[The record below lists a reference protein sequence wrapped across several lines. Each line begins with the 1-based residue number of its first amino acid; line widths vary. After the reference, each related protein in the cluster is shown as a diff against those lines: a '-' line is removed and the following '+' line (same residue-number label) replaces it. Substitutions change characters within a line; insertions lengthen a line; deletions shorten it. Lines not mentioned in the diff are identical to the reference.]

1 MMKSKSFRLL
11 PDALFVCAAK
21 WREPCLSIAAS
32 AALLGGHVTYAYALP
47 EAANPEAHAP
57 TVQYQPVIEG
67 YVRFRPVEPRS
78 WQGVNQDVAPK
89 PRQEK
94 RRSEQQ

>member
-1 MMKSKSFRLL
+1 M
-11 PDALFVCAAK
+11 
-21 WREPCLSIAAS
+21 
-32 AALLGGHVTYAYALP
+32 
-47 EAANPEAHAP
+47 
-57 TVQYQPVIEG
+57 QYQPVIEG
-67 YVRFRPVEPRS
+67 YVKFRPVEPRS

>member
-1 MMKSKSFRLL
+1 MKSKSFRLL
-11 PDALFVCAAK
+11 PDALLVCAMK
-21 WREPCLSIAAS
+21 WREPCLSIAAV
-32 AALLGGHVTYAYALP
+32 AVLLGSHVSYADALP
-47 EAANPEAHAP
+47 EAANPEARTPSA
-57 TVQYQPVIEG
+57 QYQPVIEG

>member
-1 MMKSKSFRLL
+1 MKSKTFRLL
-11 PDALFVCAAK
+11 PDALPVWAAK
-21 WREPCLSIAAS
+21 WREPCLSIAAVVV
-32 AALLGGHVTYAYALP
+32 LLGSPVTSAYALS
-47 EAANPEAHAP
+47 EAANPEAYAP
-57 TVQYQPVIEG
+57 PMQYQPVIEG

-94 RRSEQQ
+94 RNSEQQ

>member
-11 PDALFVCAAK
+11 PDALLVCAAK
-21 WREPCLSIAAS
+21 WREPCLSIAAVI
-32 AALLGGHVTYAYALP
+32 ALLSSHAAYARALS
-47 EAANPEAHAP
+47 EAANPEAHTP
-57 TVQYQPVIEG
+57 LMQYQPVIEG
-67 YVRFRPVEPRS
+67 YVKFRPVEPRS

-94 RRSEQQ
+94 RHGEQQ

>member
-1 MMKSKSFRLL
+1 MKSKSFRLL
-11 PDALFVCAAK
+11 PDALPVWVAK
-21 WREPCLSIAAS
+21 WREPFLGITAVVV
-32 AALLGGHVTYAYALP
+32 LLGSPVTSTYAHS
-47 EAANPEAHAP
+47 EAANPEAYAP
-57 TVQYQPVIEG
+57 PTQYQPVIER

-94 RRSEQQ
+94 RHGDQQ

>member
-1 MMKSKSFRLL
+1 MMKSKSFRPL
-11 PDALFVCAAK
+11 PDAQPVCAAK
-21 WREPCLSIAAS
+21 WRELCLSIAAG
-32 AALLGGHVTYAYALP
+32 AVLLGSHVTYASALP
-47 EAANPEAHAP
+47 QAANPHAHTP
-57 TVQYQPVIEG
+57 PMQYQPVIEG
-67 YVRFRPVEPRS
+67 YVKFRPVEPRS

>member
-1 MMKSKSFRLL
+1 MKSKSFRLL
-11 PDALFVCAAK
+11 PDALLVCAMK
-21 WREPCLSIAAS
+21 WRESCLSIAAVAVLMGS
-32 AALLGGHVTYAYALP
+32 HGTYAYALP
-47 EAANPEAHAP
+47 EAANPEVHTP
-57 TVQYQPVIEG
+57 PVQYQPVIEG
-67 YVRFRPVEPRS
+67 YVRFRPVEPLS